1 MRFFSP
7 SHKDTFI
14 DNLFRFTVYLISIYF
29 INYNKYNINIIGYV
43 ILLSHFYKDAID
55 MKKWPIFTDY
65 IGLFMGGILI
75 YEGYQLEECFLLLI
89 GIIKFFGHIRQLI
102 KDDDRFYY

>member
-1 MRFFSP
+1 
-7 SHKDTFI
+7 
-14 DNLFRFTVYLISIYF
+14 
-29 INYNKYNINIIGYV
+29 
-43 ILLSHFYKDAID
+43 